1 MKGKRVMSRS
11 IATLIFAPLFLA
23 MLFWVD
29 SSAWAAD
36 TSTNANVTTEAA
48 RDSDR
53 SVMEGFRR
61 DEIVLG
67 EAVKISNQ
75 RKHTIL
81 FIMGA
86 ALLVLIITTAALGI
100 SMVLSGK
107 QLFVPHMIAAGLTV
121 TLAVAHAVASTV
133 WFFPF

>member
-1 MKGKRVMSRS
+1 
-11 IATLIFAPLFLA
+11 
-23 MLFWVD
+23 
-29 SSAWAAD
+29 
-36 TSTNANVTTEAA
+36 
-48 RDSDR
+48 
-53 SVMEGFRR
+53 MEGFRR

>member
-1 MKGKRVMSRS
+1 MKGNRTMSRALF
-11 IATLIFAPLFLA
+11 ILIFSPLLLSLLLLA
-23 MLFWVD
+23 NSV
-29 SSAWAAD
+29 AWGAD
-36 TSTNANVTTEAA
+36 PTANGDETTAVTS
-48 RDSDR
+48 DGDR
-53 SVMEGFRR
+53 GVMEGFRR

-67 EAVKISNQ
+67 KAVKISDQ

-86 ALLVLIITTAALGI
+86 TLLVLIITTAALGI